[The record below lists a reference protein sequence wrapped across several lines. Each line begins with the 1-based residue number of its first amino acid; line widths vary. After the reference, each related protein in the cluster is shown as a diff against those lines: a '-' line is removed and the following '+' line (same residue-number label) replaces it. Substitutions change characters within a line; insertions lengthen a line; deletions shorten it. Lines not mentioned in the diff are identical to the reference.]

1 MAADDVPLPLD
12 EQSGDM
18 PENAPGLMHPA
29 EAVDDTGPASDPS
42 DASRRAALLLEES
55 SRQSEAGDHAGALTA
70 IEAAVASYRELAAVN
85 GGAFAPDLAGSLNKL
100 SVQRSAAGDQ
110 TGGQSAIEE
119 AVTLFRELA
128 GINPVA
134 FTADLG
140 MSLNNLSVQ
149 RSAARDLAGAL
160 TAIEEAVALYR
171 ELAATNPVPFKHNLA
186 MSLNNLSVQ
195 RSAAADRAGALTAN
209 EEAVAT
215 YRELAATNR
224 VGFVHD
230 LAMSLNNLSV
240 QRSAAGDRAG
250 GLTAIQEAVVT
261 YRELA
266 ASNPAAFTHHLAMS
280 SNLLADQLAQAGDNE
295 RALDAWDQSCSAIAV
310 PQFGAYIAAAAA
322 GWLDH
327 RGDDAHAEAL
337 IRQAVNQ
344 ALDPTGTE
352 QEADRDS
359 STPAFALGESRQYV
373 RSVAMSMDPC
383 PDDLPSWAVDPIPD
397 LDLDLAQAWAG
408 ATSWS
413 AAATLLCE
421 RSEVVSEPA
430 LSDTLDL
437 LLMLHPGDRWLTGLS
452 AMHKDIVERG
462 LSEVLEDLTTRDE
475 LHSLISGWISSE
487 TWTAS
492 FTYLREHLDRL
503 RTDEVVQL
511 LIASGSPTASQHAAI
526 LTLCETATPAQIE
539 ELVAN
544 VSATTDLALDELE
557 AGNLG
562 HVHLLTL
569 ANPRTL
575 QLPGTGPLLQ
585 AVLLLA
591 VGDPE
596 GAAVA
601 ARTAAETAT
610 EAEHRAHTIRLGNL
624 AKHADAVKGGAASV
638 TALIE
643 AYSASF
649 SPTFQTNGGEGPHGA
664 LPTPEG

>member
-1 MAADDVPLPLD
+1 MAADDVVLPLD
-12 EQSGDM
+12 EQSGDI
-18 PENAPGLMHPA
+18 PENAPGPNHPA
-29 EAVDDTGPASDPS
+29 EVVEDEGPASDPS
-42 DASRRAALLLEES
+42 DASRQAALLLEQS
-55 SRQSEAGDHAGALTA
+55 SRHGEAGDHAGALTA
-70 IEAAVASYRELAAVN
+70 MEAAVASYTELAAAD
-85 GGAFAPDLAGSLNKL
+85 GAAFAPDLAGSLNKL
-100 SVQRSAAGDQ
+100 SVQRSASGDQ
-110 TGGQSAIEE
+110 AGGLTAIEE
-119 AVTLFRELA
+119 AVALFRELA
-128 GINPVA
+128 ATNPDA

-149 RSAARDLAGAL
+149 RSASGDLAGAL

-171 ELAATNPVPFKHNLA
+171 ELAVTNPVPFKHNLA

-195 RSAAADRAGALTAN
+195 SSAAGDRAGALTAT

-224 VGFVHD
+224 AAFVHD
-230 LAMSLNNLSV
+230 LAMSLNNVSV
-240 QRSAAGDRAG
+240 QRSAAGDQSGA
-250 GLTAIQEAVVT
+250 LTAIEEAVAA

-280 SNLLADQLAQAGDNE
+280 SNLLADRLAEAGDHQG
-295 RALDAWDQSCSAIAV
+295 ALDAWDQSCSAIAV
-310 PQFGAYIAAAAA
+310 PQFGAYVAAAAA

-327 RGDDAHAEAL
+327 HGDDAHAEAL

-344 ALDPTGTE
+344 ALDPTGSE
-352 QEADRDS
+352 PEADRES
-359 STPAFALGESRQYV
+359 STPGFALGESRQYV
-373 RSVAMSMDPC
+373 RSVAMSMDPR
-383 PDDLPSWAVDPIPD
+383 PDGLPSWAVEPIRD

-413 AAATLLCE
+413 AAATLLRE
-421 RSEVVSEPA
+421 SSAVVSEPA

-437 LLMLHPGDRWLTGLS
+437 LLMLHPGDPWLTGLA
-452 AMHKDIVERG
+452 AMHNDIVDRG
-462 LSEVLEDLTTRDE
+462 LSEVLEDLTAREE
-475 LHSLISGWISSE
+475 LHALINGWISSD

-492 FTYLREHLDRL
+492 FAYLGEHLDRL

-511 LIASGSPTASQHAAI
+511 LIASESPTAAQHAAI
-526 LTLCETATPAQIE
+526 LTLCETATPAQVE
-539 ELVAN
+539 ELVDN
-544 VSATTDLALDELE
+544 VSATTGLALDELE

-569 ANPRTL
+569 ANPRIL

-596 GAAVA
+596 GAAAA
-601 ARTAAETAT
+601 ARTGAETAT
-610 EAEHRAHTIRLGNL
+610 EAEHRAHTIRLGSL

-643 AYSASF
+643 AYSAA
-649 SPTFQTNGGEGPHGA
+649 QQLG
-664 LPTPEG
+664 

>member
-1 MAADDVPLPLD
+1 MAADDVLLPLD
-12 EQSGDM
+12 KQSGDL
-18 PENAPGLMHPA
+18 PENAPGLKHSA
-29 EAVDDTGPASDPS
+29 KVVDDTGLASDSS

-55 SRQSEAGDHAGALTA
+55 SRQSEAGDQAGALTA
-70 IEAAVASYRELAAVN
+70 IEAAVASYRELAAAN
-85 GGAFAPDLAGSLNKL
+85 GAAFAADLAGSLNKL

-110 TGGQSAIEE
+110 AGGLTAIEE
-119 AVTLFRELA
+119 AVALFRKLA
-128 GINPVA
+128 ATNPVA

-149 RSAARDLAGAL
+149 RSAAGDRAGAL
-160 TAIEEAVALYR
+160 TAIEEAVASYR
-171 ELAATNPVPFKHNLA
+171 ELAATNPVA
-186 MSLNNLSVQ
+186 
-195 RSAAADRAGALTAN
+195 
-209 EEAVAT
+209 
-215 YRELAATNR
+215 
-224 VGFVHD
+224 FVHD

-240 QRSAAGDRAG
+240 QRSAAGDQAG
-250 GLTAIQEAVVT
+250 GLTAIEEAVRT

-266 ASNPAAFTHHLAMS
+266 AANPAAFTHHLAMS
-280 SNLLADQLAQAGDNE
+280 TNLLTDQLAGAGHDD
-295 RALDAWDQSCSAIAV
+295 RALDAWDQSRTAIAV
-310 PQFGAYIAAAAA
+310 PQFGAYITAAAAA
-322 GWLDH
+322 WLDH

-337 IRQAVNQ
+337 IRQAVTQ

-352 QEADRDS
+352 QEADPRS
-359 STPAFALGESRQYV
+359 STPGYAVGESRQYV
-373 RSVAMSMDPC
+373 RSVAMSMDPR
-383 PDDLPSWAVDPIPD
+383 PDGLPSWAVDPIRD

-408 ATSWS
+408 ATNWS
-413 AAATLLCE
+413 AAATLLRE

-437 LLMLHPGDRWLTGLS
+437 LLMLHPGDRWLTGLA

-462 LSEVLEDLTTRDE
+462 LSEVLEDLTAQDE
-475 LHSLISGWISSE
+475 LHSLINDWISSD

-492 FTYLREHLDRL
+492 FTYLGEHLDRL

-511 LIASGSPTASQHAAI
+511 LIASESPTAFQHAAI

-596 GAAVA
+596 GAAAA

-643 AYSASF
+643 AHTAAQHF
-649 SPTFQTNGGEGPHGA
+649 G
-664 LPTPEG
+664 

>member
-1 MAADDVPLPLD
+1 MAADDVLLPLD
-12 EQSGDM
+12 KQSGDL
-18 PENAPGLMHPA
+18 PENAPGPKHSA
-29 EAVDDTGPASDPS
+29 KVVDETGLASDPS

-55 SRQSEAGDHAGALTA
+55 SRQGEAGDRAGALTA
-70 IEAAVASYRELAAVN
+70 IEAAVASYRELAAAN
-85 GGAFAPDLAGSLNKL
+85 GAAFAPDLAGSLNKV

-110 TGGQSAIEE
+110 AGGLTAIEE
-119 AVTLFRELA
+119 AVALFRELA
-128 GINPVA
+128 ATNPVA

-149 RSAARDLAGAL
+149 RSAAGDRAGAL

-171 ELAATNPVPFKHNLA
+171 ELAATNPVAFKHNLA

-195 RSAAADRAGALTAN
+195 SSAAGDRAGALTAI
-209 EEAVAT
+209 EEAVAS
-215 YRELAATNR
+215 YRELAATNP
-224 VGFVHD
+224 VAFVHD

-240 QRSAAGDRAG
+240 QRSAAGDQAG
-250 GLTAIQEAVVT
+250 GLTAIEEAVAS

-266 ASNPAAFTHHLAMS
+266 ATNPAAFTHHLAMS
-280 SNLLADQLAQAGDNE
+280 TNLLADQLAGAGHDD
-295 RALDAWDQSCSAIAV
+295 RALDAWDQSRTAIAV
-310 PQFGAYIAAAAA
+310 PQFGAYITAAAAA
-322 GWLDH
+322 WLDH

-337 IRQAVNQ
+337 IRQAVTQ

-352 QEADRDS
+352 QEADPRS
-359 STPAFALGESRQYV
+359 STPGYAVGESRQYV
-373 RSVAMSMDPC
+373 RSVAMSMDPR
-383 PDDLPSWAVDPIPD
+383 PDGLPSWAVDPIRD

-408 ATSWS
+408 ATNWS
-413 AAATLLCE
+413 AAATLLRE

-437 LLMLHPGDRWLTGLS
+437 LLMLHPGDRWLTGLA

-462 LSEVLEDLTTRDE
+462 LSEVLEDLTAQDE
-475 LHSLISGWISSE
+475 LHSLINDWISSD

-492 FTYLREHLDRL
+492 FTYLGEHLDRL

-511 LIASGSPTASQHAAI
+511 LIASESPTALQHAAI

-596 GAAVA
+596 GAAAA

-643 AYSASF
+643 AHTAAQHF
-649 SPTFQTNGGEGPHGA
+649 G
-664 LPTPEG
+664 

>member
-1 MAADDVPLPLD
+1 MAADDVLLPLD
-12 EQSGDM
+12 KQFGGM
-18 PENAPGLMHPA
+18 PEIAPGLKHSA
-29 EAVDDTGPASDPS
+29 EVVDDTEPASDPS
-42 DASRRAALLLEES
+42 DASRRAALLLDES
-55 SRQSEAGDHAGALTA
+55 SRQSAAGDPAGALTS
-70 IEAAVASYRELAAVN
+70 IEAAVASYTELAAAN
-85 GGAFAPDLAGSLNKL
+85 SAFAPDLAGSLNKL

-110 TGGQSAIEE
+110 AGGLAAIED
-119 AVTLFRELA
+119 AVDLFRELA
-128 GINPVA
+128 ETNPAA

-149 RSAARDLAGAL
+149 RSAAGDLAGAR
-160 TAIEEAVALYR
+160 TAIEEAVSLYR
-171 ELAATNPVPFKHNLA
+171 ELAETKPVPFKHNLA

-195 RSAAADRAGALTAN
+195 SSAAGDRAGALTAV

-224 VGFVHD
+224 GGFVHD

-240 QRSAAGDRAG
+240 QRSAAGDQAG
-250 GLTAIQEAVVT
+250 GLTAIEEAVAA

-266 ASNPAAFTHHLAMS
+266 ASDPAGFTHHLVMS
-280 SNLLADQLAQAGDNE
+280 SNLLADQLAEAGENE
-295 RALDAWDQSCSAIAV
+295 RALDAWDRSCRAIAV
-310 PQFGAYIAAAAA
+310 PQFGAYVAAAAA

-327 RGDDAHAEAL
+327 RGDDVHAEAL
-337 IRQAVNQ
+337 IRQAVKQ

-352 QEADRDS
+352 PEADPES
-359 STPAFALGESRQYV
+359 STPRFALGESRQYV
-373 RSVAMSMDPC
+373 RSVAMSMDPR
-383 PDDLPSWAVDPIPD
+383 PDGLPSWAVDPIRD
-397 LDLDLAQAWAG
+397 ADLDLAQAWAG
-408 ATSWS
+408 ANSWS
-413 AAATLLCE
+413 AAASLLRE

-430 LSDTLDL
+430 LSDALDL
-437 LLMLHPGDRWLTGLS
+437 LLMLHPGDRWLTGLA

-462 LSEVLEDLTTRDE
+462 LSEVLEDLTARDE
-475 LHSLISGWISSE
+475 LHSLINGWISAD

-492 FTYLREHLDRL
+492 FTYLSEHLDRL

-562 HVHLLTL
+562 HVHVLTL

-596 GAAVA
+596 GAATA
-601 ARTAAETAT
+601 ARAAAETAT

-643 AYSASF
+643 AY
-649 SPTFQTNGGEGPHGA
+649 GA
-664 LPTPEG
+664 AQQVD

>member
-1 MAADDVPLPLD
+1 MAADDVLLPLD
-12 EQSGDM
+12 NQPGDL
-18 PENAPGLMHPA
+18 PENAPGLKESA
-29 EAVDDTGPASDPS
+29 KVVDDSGLVTDPS
-42 DASRRAALLLEES
+42 QASRRAALLLEES
-55 SRQSEAGDHAGALTA
+55 SRQGEAGDRAGALTA
-70 IEAAVASYRELAAVN
+70 LEAAVASYRELAAAS
-85 GGAFAPDLAGSLNKL
+85 GAFAPDLAGSLNKV

-110 TGGQSAIEE
+110 AGGLTAMEE
-119 AVTLFRELA
+119 AVAAFRELA
-128 GINPVA
+128 ASNPAA

-149 RSAARDLAGAL
+149 RSAGGDRAGAL
-160 TAIEEAVALYR
+160 SAIDEAVTLYR
-171 ELAATNPVPFKHNLA
+171 ELAASNPVAFKHNLA

-195 RSAAADRAGALTAN
+195 SSAAGDQAGALSAI
-209 EEAVAT
+209 EDAVAS
-215 YRELAATNR
+215 YRELAASNP
-224 VGFVHD
+224 VAFIHD

-240 QRSAAGDRAG
+240 QSSAAGDQAG
-250 GLTAIQEAVVT
+250 ALSAIEEAVAS

-280 SNLLADQLAQAGDNE
+280 TNLLADQLAGAGHDD
-295 RALDAWDQSCSAIAV
+295 RALSAWDQSRTAIAV
-310 PQFGAYIAAAAA
+310 PQFGAYITAAAAA
-322 GWLDH
+322 WLDH
-327 RGDDAHAEAL
+327 HGDDAHAEAL
-337 IRQAVNQ
+337 IRQAVTQ

-352 QEADRDS
+352 LEAGPRS
-359 STPAFALGESRQYV
+359 GTPGFALGESRQYV
-373 RSVAMSMDPC
+373 RSVAMSMDPR
-383 PDDLPSWAVDPIPD
+383 PDGLPSWAVDPIRD

-408 ATSWS
+408 ATNWS
-413 AAATLLCE
+413 AAATLLRE

-437 LLMLHPGDRWLTGLS
+437 LLMLHPGDRWLTGLA
-452 AMHKDIVERG
+452 AMHKDVVDRG
-462 LSEVLEDLTTRDE
+462 LSEVLEDLTAQDE
-475 LHSLISGWISSE
+475 LHCLINDWISSD

-492 FTYLREHLDRL
+492 FTYLGEHLDRL

-511 LIASGSPTASQHAAI
+511 LIASESPTAFQHAAI
-526 LTLCETATPAQIE
+526 LTLCESATPAQIE

-544 VSATTDLALDELE
+544 VSASTDLALDELE

-596 GAAVA
+596 GAAAA

-610 EAEHRAHTIRLGNL
+610 EAEHRAHTIRLGHL
-624 AKHADAVKGGAASV
+624 AKNADAVKGGAASV
-638 TALIE
+638 TELIE
-643 AYSASF
+643 AYTAAQQF
-649 SPTFQTNGGEGPHGA
+649 G
-664 LPTPEG
+664 